1 MEELNSVFTP
11 GDDDE
16 LKGRSL
22 LFHIG
27 DTLYGIT
34 LRMILEIINIQSVTR
49 LPGVPRY
56 MKGIINLRGK
66 VVPVIDVRLKF
77 GMEERPYDDKTCIV
91 VADLHGMQ
99 VGLIVD
105 SVDEVV
111 RLDPSQVAEPPSLGS
126 GGERFLSAVCE
137 LDGRIALE
145 IDCEAFF
152 ENELAGLGTM

>member
-1 MEELNSVFTP
+1 MEEMNTGFAQ
-11 GDDDE
+11 GEDDE

-34 LRMILEIINIQSVTR
+34 LRMVIEIIKVQSITR
-49 LPGVPRY
+49 LPGVPAY

-99 VGLIVD
+99 VGIIVD
-105 SVDEVV
+105 SVSEVV
-111 RLDPSQVAEPPSLGS
+111 RMDPSQVADPPCLGAGTTS
-126 GGERFLSAVCE
+126 FLAAVCE
-137 LDGRIALE
+137 LEGRVALE
-145 IDCEAFF
+145 IDCERFF
-152 ENELAGLGTM
+152 ESELSGLVSV

>member
-1 MEELNSVFTP
+1 MEELNTVYTP
-11 GDDDE
+11 DDDDE

-34 LRMILEIINIQSVTR
+34 LRMVIEIIKVQSITR
-49 LPGVPRY
+49 LPGVPMY

-105 SVDEVV
+105 SVDAVV
-111 RLDPSQVAEPPSLGS
+111 RLDPSQVASPPSLG
-126 GGERFLSAVCE
+126 GGGSFLSAVCE
-137 LDGRIALE
+137 LDDRVALE

-152 ENELAGLGTM
+152 ENELAGLVSM